1 MKRPRT
7 VDVVRMLFEDS
18 LVQARGLV
26 VVMLGFI
33 KQGQVIEC
41 CDMVRFELGFG
52 GAS

>member
-1 MKRPRT
+1 VKRPHT
-7 VDVVRMLFEDS
+7 VDVVRMLFQDS

-33 KQGQVIEC
+33 KQGQIIEC
-41 CDMVRFELGFG
+41 CDMVCFKLGFS